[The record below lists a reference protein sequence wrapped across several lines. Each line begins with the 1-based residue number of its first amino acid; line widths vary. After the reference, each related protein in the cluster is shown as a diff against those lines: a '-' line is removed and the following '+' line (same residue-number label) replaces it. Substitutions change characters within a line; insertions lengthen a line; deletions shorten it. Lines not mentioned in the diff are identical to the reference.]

1 MPDGHKQF
9 ERATT
14 TLLVTSG
21 FIEMLRSAQHDS
33 SKNVNVDAARI
44 VES

>member
-9 ERATT
+9 ARPTT

-33 SKNVNVDAARI
+33 QRKLAWTQT
-44 VES
+44 ES